1 MSSTST
7 EEQQGTVIRASGS
20 VVEASGLRD
29 VQMHEVVEVGR
40 DRLVGEVIRM
50 AEDVATI
57 QVYEHMTGL
66 QPGDA
71 VYPRGG
77 PLRLSLGPGL
87 LGNIFDGIQRPLVT
101 LTEQGGSF
109 IEPGQKADSLA
120 SDEEWPF
127 TPRVEEGD
135 ELSGGQVFGV
145 VQETQAI
152 EHRLLVPPRQRGKVV
167 EVKSAGA
174 YKPHDTMC
182 VLENDG
188 ERTEL
193 TMVHEWPTREPRPF
207 QQRLLGDTPL
217 ITGQRVIDTFF
228 PITEGGTSAIP
239 GDFGTGKTVLQHSLA
254 KWAQADIVIYVG
266 CGERGNEMTDILRE
280 FPELEDPQTGRS
292 VMERTVLIANTSNM
306 PVAAREV
313 SIYTG
318 ITVAE
323 YYRDMGYRVA
333 LMADSTSRWAEALRE
348 ISSRLEEMPAEE
360 GFPAYLPSSLAQFYE
375 RAGKMKTLNGDEG
388 SISVMGAVSPPGGDF
403 SEPVTQ
409 HTKRFTRC
417 FWALDREL
425 AHARHYPAVSWTESY
440 SEYLTD
446 IQDWWTK
453 KDPEWPQLRKEAMD
467 VLQEEDR
474 LQEIVKLVGPDVLPD
489 SQRLILTTADL
500 LKNGFLQQ
508 NAMDT
513 VDMYCT
519 PQKQLFLL
527 RAFVTF
533 HRKASQLVDQGVP
546 IARIREADVL
556 QDLPRA
562 KSSIENGDEE
572 ALKDLIRE
580 VERQLEDVGSESQ

>member
-1 MSSTST
+1 M
-7 EEQQGTVIRASGS
+7 RASGS

-29 VQMHEVVEVGR
+29 VQMHEVVEVGPR
-40 DRLVGEVIRM
+40 RLVGEIIRM
-50 AEDVATI
+50 AGDVATI

-66 QPGDA
+66 RPGQG
-71 VYPRGG
+71 VYPTGG
-77 PLRLSLGPGL
+77 PLRLELGPGL

-101 LTEQGGSF
+101 LSDQSGSF
-109 IEPGQKADSLA
+109 IEPGQKADPLPE
-120 SDEEWPF
+120 DEAWTFE
-127 TPRVEEGD
+127 PRVEEG
-135 ELSGGQVFGV
+135 GQVSEGQTFGV

-152 EHRLLVPPRQRGKVV
+152 QHRLLIPPGHGGTVASI
-167 EVKSAGA
+167 ESEGS
-174 YKPHDTMC
+174 YTLHDTLC
-182 VLENDG
+182 VLED
-188 ERTEL
+188 EQEQTEFN
-193 TMVHEWPTREPRPF
+193 MVHKWPTRQARPF
-207 QQRLLGDTPL
+207 QDRLLGDTPL

-228 PITEGGTSAIP
+228 PLAEGGTSAIP

-254 KWAQADIVIYVG
+254 KWADADIVVYVG

-280 FPELEDPQTGRS
+280 FPELEDPRTGRS

-375 RAGKMKTLNGDEG
+375 RAGRVRTLRGNEG
-388 SISVMGAVSPPGGDF
+388 SVSVIGAVSPPGGDF

-425 AHARHYPAVSWTESY
+425 AHARHYPAVSWMDSY
-440 SEYLTD
+440 SEYLSD
-446 IQDWWTK
+446 IHGWWEK
-453 KDPEWPQLRKEAMD
+453 KDPEWSQMRKEALD
-467 VLQEEDR
+467 ILHEENR

-489 SQRLILTTADL
+489 SQRLTLTTADL

-508 NAMDT
+508 NALDPIDT
-513 VDMYCT
+513 YCT
-519 PQKQLFLL
+519 PGKQLLLL

-533 HRKASQLVDQGVP
+533 HRKASQVIDQGVP
-546 IARIREADVL
+546 IARIRELDVL
-556 QDLPRA
+556 QELSRA
-562 KSSIENGDEE
+562 RSSIENDDE
-572 ALKDLIRE
+572 ASLKRLIRE
-580 VERQLEDVGSESQ
+580 VEGQLDELRGQSQ